1 MFDKHTM
8 HITLLYIHVYSI
20 FFKSKTILRLTRHN
34 RFVKLR
40 LNKNLA
46 KHDQE

>member
-8 HITLLYIHVYSI
+8 HITSLYIHVYSI
-20 FFKSKTILRLTRHN
+20 FFKSKTLLILTQHN

-40 LNKNLA
+40 LIKNLA
-46 KHDQE
+46 KQDQE